1 MARSRDGARW
11 PNVMRPEISPS
22 FLTLDRVGPG
32 EMSLQ
37 VGCPSCQKV
46 IRVGPQ
52 HVGRRV
58 NCPHC
63 KAPFTVPGSLA
74 DAPVAASV
82 PRPATPAP
90 VDVSAPQGSGA
101 AQTSIEEQPF
111 KFLEQI
117 EPTSLATERKFRPK
131 PSQAVKGA
139 AESLL
144 KMRPSSDVSML
155 ISGGIALAVTIVV
168 CGVLYPLRGTYLGDL
183 VLERGWVPPAVVL
196 LASWSFAVLGLKL
209 QKVAR
214 QRRAML
220 LDLLPMDLG
229 QDITADDVPKY
240 LEHLAKLPIRPDESY
255 LINRVI
261 RGLEHFRVRNSA
273 PEVASVLASQGE
285 IDSMSVDSSYT
296 MVKVFIWAMP
306 ILGFI
311 GTVIGISAAVVGLG
325 GSVSTAESV
334 SDMTESLLPVLGG
347 LATAFDTTLIALVLS
362 LFVKFPTSSMQK
374 REEDLLSG
382 VDEYCND
389 HLLKRLD
396 DARGSMDGNLS
407 NGAQLEA
414 WTRRLEA
421 IGTTLTGQ
429 VAASWEQ
436 INARLQQLEA
446 QKLGRIQ
453 EIDVVLAKTADSM
466 KHTADSLGTSLAAL
480 NQGLLALNHVLRELG
495 ARPVAL
501 PMPVETRRR
510 SWAFWR
516 SNGDKSANESI
527 SSN

>member
-1 MARSRDGARW
+1 
-11 PNVMRPEISPS
+11 
-22 FLTLDRVGPG
+22 
-32 EMSLQ
+32 MSLQ

-58 NCPHC
+58 SCPHC
-63 KAPFTVPGSLA
+63 KAPFTVPGSLSDSNA
-74 DAPVAASV
+74 AAPAPAAPAAAPAASSTTV
-82 PRPATPAP
+82 
-90 VDVSAPQGSGA
+90 GSGRTA
-101 AQTSIEEQPF
+101 EEDQPF
-111 KFLEQI
+111 KFLDQI
-117 EPTSLATERKFRPK
+117 EPTTIAAPQKRKAP
-131 PSQAVKGA
+131 PLVKGA

-155 ISGGIALAVTIVV
+155 LSGGIALVATVII
-168 CGVLYPLRGTYLGDL
+168 CGAMFPLRGTYLGNL
-183 VLERGWVPPAVVL
+183 VLDRGWVPPAVVF
-196 LASWSFAVLGLKL
+196 LAAWSCAVLGLKL
-209 QKVAR
+209 QRVRR
-214 QRRAML
+214 QRQAML
-220 LDLLPMDLG
+220 LDLLPMELG
-229 QDITADDVPKY
+229 EDITADDVPKY
-240 LEHLAKLPIRPDESY
+240 LEHLANLPIRPDESF

-285 IDSMSVDSSYT
+285 IDAMSVDSSYT

-311 GTVIGISAAVVGLG
+311 GTVVGISAAVVGLG
-325 GSVSTAESV
+325 GSVSSAESV
-334 SDMTESLLPVLGG
+334 SEITASLMPVLGG

-362 LFVKFPTSSMQK
+362 MFVKFPTSSMQK
-374 REEDLLSG
+374 SEEDLLSG

-396 DARGSMDGNLS
+396 DARGSTDGNLS

-414 WTRRLEA
+414 WTRRLES

-429 VAASWEQ
+429 VAESWSQ
-436 INARLQQLEA
+436 IHARLQQIEA

-466 KHTADSLGTSLAAL
+466 KHTTDSLGASLSAL
-480 NQGLLALNHVLRELG
+480 NQGLVALNHVLRELG

-501 PMPVETRRR
+501 PATPVESRRR

-516 SNGDKSANESI
+516 SNGDKTPGDNA